1 MLACFATPVSAG
13 LFHIVPLHTA
23 PVVDQAV
30 YQSLSVFVWQI
41 HHKYSSDLQFAA
53 YSNASSLPVVSIVF
67 ILSLN
72 SSFIDLY
79 ELFLLLFKIL
89 YIFPFLFT
97 IFFFRSLFE
106 FVDRLVVFST
116 S

>member
-30 YQSLSVFVWQI
+30 YQSLSVFGKFIISILQI
-41 HHKYSSDLQFAA
+41 FNL
-53 YSNASSLPVVSIVF
+53 LPIVTLHLFQVVSIVF

-97 IFFFRSLFE
+97 IFFFRPLFE